1 MYPLMDGK
9 NFDLLRVFFTVLKS
23 CSKEDGEEEEEEEG
37 RGSIAELK
45 PEIHLK
51 LLQGL
56 KVPLKGAVEGF
67 VYTCVCVCMHACVC
81 VCVHVDAAILILSY
95 CYTHTHTHVHY
106 CEGIYCMLAA

>member
-56 KVPLKGAVEGF
+56 KVPLKGAVEGS
-67 VYTCVCVCMHACVC
+67 VYTCACVCVYVCVCVRARVCACACFVCVCVCDCACV
-81 VCVHVDAAILILSY
+81 
-95 CYTHTHTHVHY
+95 
-106 CEGIYCMLAA
+106 